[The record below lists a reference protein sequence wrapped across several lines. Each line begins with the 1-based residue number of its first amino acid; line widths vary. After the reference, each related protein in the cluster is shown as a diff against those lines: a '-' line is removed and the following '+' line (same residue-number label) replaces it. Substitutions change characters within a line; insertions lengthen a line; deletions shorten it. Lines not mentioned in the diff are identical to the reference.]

1 LGGTVLVAE
10 RFCGPSDSANGGY
23 VSGLVAQWVGGAAEV
38 ELRRPPP
45 LGTPMGVSVEDG
57 HAEVTDPDDGG
68 LVLRGRALADD
79 EPDVASP
86 PAVTLEEAREATKRY
101 VGFERH
107 PFPRCFTC
115 GPEREDGDGLRIFPG
130 QVAGREAGTVASP
143 WRPHDSLADEDGVV
157 PAPVVW
163 AALDCPTGFTA
174 INADSDGLPYVLAR
188 FAVRID
194 APVHAGRDHVVVGWP
209 LGDDGRKHTAA
220 SALLDEN
227 GNVVARSRALW
238 IQLRS

>member
-1 LGGTVLVAE
+1 MSGTVLVAE

-23 VSGLVAQWVGGAAEV
+23 VSGLVAQWLGGVAEV

-45 LGTPMGVSVEDG
+45 LGAPMSVAVEDG

-68 LVLRGRALADD
+68 LVLRGRVLADG
-79 EPDVASP
+79 EPDVGIP
-86 PAVTLEEAREATKRY
+86 PAVSPEEAHEATQRY

-115 GPEREDGDGLRIFPG
+115 GPDREDGDGLRIFPG
-130 QVAGREAGTVASP
+130 QVADREAGIVAAP
-143 WRPHDSLADEDGVV
+143 WQPHPSLADEDGMV
-157 PAPVVW
+157 PAPAVW

-174 INADSDGLPYVLAR
+174 INAEEDRLPYVLAR

-194 APVHAGRDHVVVGWP
+194 APVRAGADHVVVGWP

-220 SALLDEN
+220 SALFDER
-227 GNVVARSRALW
+227 GSIVARSRALW
-238 IQLRS
+238 IQLRG

>member
-1 LGGTVLVAE
+1 MGGTVLVAE

-45 LGTPMGVSVEDG
+45 LGTPMSVAVENG
-57 HAEVTDPDDGG
+57 EVEVTDPDDGG
-68 LVLRGRALADD
+68 LVLRGRALADG

-86 PAVTLEEAREATKRY
+86 PVVSPEEAREATQRY

-115 GPEREDGDGLRIFPG
+115 GPDRDDGDGLRIFPG
-130 QVAGREAGTVASP
+130 QVADRAAGIVASP
-143 WRPHDSLADEDGVV
+143 WRPHHSLADEEGLV
-157 PAPVVW
+157 PAPAVW

-174 INADSDGLPYVLAR
+174 INADEERLPYVLAR

-194 APVHAGRDHVVVGWP
+194 APVHAGHDHVVVGWP
-209 LGDDGRKHTAA
+209 LGDDGRKHSAA
-220 SALLDEN
+220 SALVDEQ
-227 GNVVARSRALW
+227 GSVVARSLALW
-238 IQLRS
+238 IQLRG